1 MAAIVDASTFPLLPI
16 SPPIATLSGLAV
28 TERDVFVCSW
38 PKSGTTWMQAIVAHL
53 VAPDRSAWSHVSEV
67 TPFYDAAASWDG
79 AAPAAHLRAAFAA
92 RGRRAWNTH
101 VPWSLMPKG
110 ARYVYVVRDQRDAL
124 VSFWHHLRN
133 QRGDAGTYEGAS
145 PASGVSGERTREPG
159 LCRGPRHA
167 SPRARRFRG
176 GSEAV
181 ARCNAR
187 DVASREIFSRG
198 RPGGLRRRERRRSR
212 EPLRRARPRPHPP
225 RRDALAAM
233 APRDEPRETTKRA
246 GPLGAFAADSVA
258 NTEPYGSWAAHV
270 PRRRLGRR
278 GTHGTRASLGRGLV
292 PRRRRRV
299 GARGSLR
306 RHEDGP
312 PRGRRTSGVLRGRG
326 AC

>member
-101 VPWSLMPKG
+101 VPWSFMPKG

-133 QRGDAGTYEGAS
+133 QRGDAGTYEGAA
-145 PASGVSGERTREPG
+145 PASGVSGESSREPG

-167 SPRARRFRG
+167 SPARG

-181 ARCNAR
+181 PRRLLAAT
-187 DVASREIFSRG
+187 RETSH
-198 RPGGLRRRERRRSR
+198 RERFFRAAAPGAPPPLAAAASGGVPASGFAALDRARTPRAATRSR
-212 EPLRRARPRPHPP
+212 RWHPRTSRAKQRNAQARSPPSRPTPSRTRSPT
-225 RRDALAAM
+225 
-233 APRDEPRETTKRA
+233 AP
-246 GPLGAFAADSVA
+246 
-258 NTEPYGSWAAHV
+258 
-270 PRRRLGRR
+270 
-278 GTHGTRASLGRGLV
+278 
-292 PRRRRRV
+292 
-299 GARGSLR
+299 
-306 RHEDGP
+306 
-312 PRGRRTSGVLRGRG
+312 GRRTCRAGVSAAVERTER
-326 AC
+326 ARR

>member
-145 PASGVSGERTREPG
+145 PASGVSRERTREPG

-176 GSEAV
+176 GSDAV

-198 RPGGLRRRERRRSR
+198 RPGGSAAASGGVPASCFAALDRARTPRAATRSR
-212 EPLRRARPRPHPP
+212 RWHPRTSRAKRRNAQARSARSPP
-225 RRDALAAM
+225 TPSRTRSPT
-233 APRDEPRETTKRA
+233 AP
-246 GPLGAFAADSVA
+246 
-258 NTEPYGSWAAHV
+258 
-270 PRRRLGRR
+270 
-278 GTHGTRASLGRGLV
+278 
-292 PRRRRRV
+292 
-299 GARGSLR
+299 
-306 RHEDGP
+306 
-312 PRGRRTSGVLRGRG
+312 GRRTCRAGVSAAVERTER
-326 AC
+326 ARR

>member
-110 ARYVYVVRDQRDAL
+110 ARYVYVVRDPADAV

-133 QRGDAGTYEGAS
+133 QRGAAGTYEGTLAEFAAEIS
-145 PASGVSGERTREPG
+145 DGTQPYGAWSAHVSDWAAAARDPSVLIVRYADMKRDAAAVVRRVAAHLGVENVDADAIARLTSFEAMRADAARYAPVSVDWAPG
-159 LCRGPRHA
+159 FEFIRAGRVGDGAALDID
-167 SPRARRFRG
+167 ARRALVAGLTESGREMVFG
-176 GSEAV
+176 GDGEPSHV
-181 ARCNAR
+181 GI
-187 DVASREIFSRG
+187 DVNGF
-198 RPGGLRRRERRRSR
+198 
-212 EPLRRARPRPHPP
+212 
-225 RRDALAAM
+225 
-233 APRDEPRETTKRA
+233 
-246 GPLGAFAADSVA
+246 
-258 NTEPYGSWAAHV
+258 
-270 PRRRLGRR
+270 
-278 GTHGTRASLGRGLV
+278 
-292 PRRRRRV
+292 
-299 GARGSLR
+299 
-306 RHEDGP
+306 
-312 PRGRRTSGVLRGRG
+312 
-326 AC
+326 

>member
-133 QRGDAGTYEGAS
+133 QRGDAGTYEG
-145 PASGVSGERTREPG
+145 
-159 LCRGPRHA
+159 
-167 SPRARRFRG
+167 
-176 GSEAV
+176 
-181 ARCNAR
+181 
-187 DVASREIFSRG
+187 
-198 RPGGLRRRERRRSR
+198 
-212 EPLRRARPRPHPP
+212 PLA
-225 RRDALAAM
+225 
-233 APRDEPRETTKRA
+233 
-246 GPLGAFAADSVA
+246 AFAADSVA

-270 PRRRLGRR
+270 ADWSHAVGDASVLVIRYEDMKTDLPAAVVPPASSADAARADDAVSRSRRSRSTSASRTSR
-278 GTHGTRASLGRGLV
+278 TRASPRSS
-292 PRRRRRV
+292 RRRR
-299 GARGSLR
+299 SR
-306 RHEDGP
+306 R
-312 PRGRRTSGVLRGRG
+312 
-326 AC
+326 

>member
-101 VPWSLMPKG
+101 VPWSFMPKG

-133 QRGDAGTYEGAS
+133 QRGDAGTYEGAA
-145 PASGVSGERTREPG
+145 PASGVSGESSREPG

-167 SPRARRFRG
+167 SPARG

-181 ARCNAR
+181 PRRLLAAT
-187 DVASREIFSRG
+187 RETSH
-198 RPGGLRRRERRRSR
+198 RERFFRAAAPGAPPPRAEAFPRAASLRSTAPAPPRAATRSR
-212 EPLRRARPRPHPP
+212 RWHPRTSRAKQRNAQARSARSRPTPSRTRSPT
-225 RRDALAAM
+225 
-233 APRDEPRETTKRA
+233 AP
-246 GPLGAFAADSVA
+246 
-258 NTEPYGSWAAHV
+258 
-270 PRRRLGRR
+270 
-278 GTHGTRASLGRGLV
+278 
-292 PRRRRRV
+292 
-299 GARGSLR
+299 
-306 RHEDGP
+306 
-312 PRGRRTSGVLRGRG
+312 GRRTCRAGVSAAVERTER
-326 AC
+326 ARR

>member
-133 QRGDAGTYEGAS
+133 QRGDAGTYEGAA

-176 GSEAV
+176 GCSLQRE
-181 ARCNAR
+181 RRRIAR
-187 DVASREIFSRG
+187 DFFA
-198 RPGGLRRRERRRSR
+198 RPPRGLRRRERRWSR

-225 RRDALAAM
+225 RRDALAAV
-233 APRDEPRETTKRA
+233 ASPDEPRETTKRA
-246 GPLGAFAADSVA
+246 GPLAAFAADSVA

-299 GARGSLR
+299 GARDSLR

>member
-133 QRGDAGTYEGAS
+133 QRGDAGTYEGAA
-145 PASGVSGERTREPG
+145 PASGDSG
-159 LCRGPRHA
+159 
-167 SPRARRFRG
+167 
-176 GSEAV
+176 
-181 ARCNAR
+181 
-187 DVASREIFSRG
+187 
-198 RPGGLRRRERRRSR
+198 ERRRSR
-212 EPLRRARPRPHPP
+212 EPLRCARPRPHPP
-225 RRDALAAM
+225 RRDALAAV
-233 APRDEPRETTKRA
+233 ASPDEPRDTTKRA
-246 GPLGAFAADSVA
+246 GPLGAFATDSVA

-312 PRGRRTSGVLRGRG
+312 PRGRRTSGVLRGHG

>member
-133 QRGDAGTYEGAS
+133 QRGDAGTYEGAA

-176 GSEAV
+176 GSDAV

-187 DVASREIFSRG
+187 DVASRFFRAAAL
-198 RPGGLRRRERRRSR
+198 GGSAAASGGVPASCFAALDRARTPRAATRSR
-212 EPLRRARPRPHPP
+212 RWHPRTSRATQRNAQARSARSPP
-225 RRDALAAM
+225 TPSRTRSPT
-233 APRDEPRETTKRA
+233 AP
-246 GPLGAFAADSVA
+246 
-258 NTEPYGSWAAHV
+258 
-270 PRRRLGRR
+270 
-278 GTHGTRASLGRGLV
+278 
-292 PRRRRRV
+292 
-299 GARGSLR
+299 
-306 RHEDGP
+306 
-312 PRGRRTSGVLRGRG
+312 GRRTCRAGVSAAVERTER
-326 AC
+326 ARR

>member
-101 VPWSLMPKG
+101 VPWSFMPKG

-133 QRGDAGTYEGAS
+133 QRGDAGTYEGAA
-145 PASGVSGERTREPG
+145 PASGVSGESSREPASCFAA

-167 SPRARRFRG
+167 SPARG

-181 ARCNAR
+181 PRRLLAATRETSHRERFFRAAAPGAPPPR
-187 DVASREIFSRG
+187 AEAFPRAASR
-198 RPGGLRRRERRRSR
+198 RSTA
-212 EPLRRARPRPHPP
+212 PAPPAPRRARGGGIPGRAARNNETRRPA
-225 RRDALAAM
+225 RR
-233 APRDEPRETTKRA
+233 
-246 GPLGAFAADSVA
+246 
-258 NTEPYGSWAAHV
+258 
-270 PRRRLGRR
+270 
-278 GTHGTRASLGRGLV
+278 
-292 PRRRRRV
+292 
-299 GARGSLR
+299 
-306 RHEDGP
+306 
-312 PRGRRTSGVLRGRG
+312 LRGRLRREHG
-326 AC
+326 ALRLLGGARAAPASRPPWNARNARVARSRTGPTPSATRRCS

>member
-133 QRGDAGTYEGAS
+133 QRGDAGTYEGAA

-176 GSEAV
+176 GSDAV

-187 DVASREIFSRG
+187 DVASRVIFSRG
-198 RPGGLRRRERRRSR
+198 RPGGSAAASGGVPASCFAALD
-212 EPLRRARPRPHPP
+212 RARDPRAATRSPRWHPRTSRAKQRNAQARSARSP
-225 RRDALAAM
+225 PTPSRTRSPT
-233 APRDEPRETTKRA
+233 AP
-246 GPLGAFAADSVA
+246 
-258 NTEPYGSWAAHV
+258 
-270 PRRRLGRR
+270 
-278 GTHGTRASLGRGLV
+278 
-292 PRRRRRV
+292 
-299 GARGSLR
+299 
-306 RHEDGP
+306 
-312 PRGRRTSGVLRGRG
+312 GRRTCRAGVSAAVERTER
-326 AC
+326 ARR

>member
-133 QRGDAGTYEGAS
+133 QRGDAGTYEGAA
-145 PASGVSGERTREPG
+145 PASGVSGESSREPASRFAALDRARTPRAATRSPRWHPGTSRAKRRNAQARSARSRPTPSRTRSPTAPG
-159 LCRGPRHA
+159 RRTCRAGVLAAVERTE
-167 SPRARRFRG
+167 RARR
-176 GSEAV
+176 
-181 ARCNAR
+181 
-187 DVASREIFSRG
+187 
-198 RPGGLRRRERRRSR
+198 
-212 EPLRRARPRPHPP
+212 
-225 RRDALAAM
+225 
-233 APRDEPRETTKRA
+233 
-246 GPLGAFAADSVA
+246 
-258 NTEPYGSWAAHV
+258 
-270 PRRRLGRR
+270 
-278 GTHGTRASLGRGLV
+278 
-292 PRRRRRV
+292 
-299 GARGSLR
+299 
-306 RHEDGP
+306 
-312 PRGRRTSGVLRGRG
+312 
-326 AC
+326 

>member
-133 QRGDAGTYEGAS
+133 QRGDAGTYEGAA

-176 GSEAV
+176 GSDAV

-187 DVASREIFSRG
+187 DVASRGIFSRG
-198 RPGGLRRRERRRSR
+198 RPGGSAAASGGVPASCFAALDRARTPRAATRSR
-212 EPLRRARPRPHPP
+212 RWHPRTSRAKQRNAQARSPPSRPTPSRTRSPT
-225 RRDALAAM
+225 
-233 APRDEPRETTKRA
+233 AP
-246 GPLGAFAADSVA
+246 
-258 NTEPYGSWAAHV
+258 
-270 PRRRLGRR
+270 
-278 GTHGTRASLGRGLV
+278 
-292 PRRRRRV
+292 
-299 GARGSLR
+299 
-306 RHEDGP
+306 
-312 PRGRRTSGVLRGRG
+312 GRRTCRAGVSAAMERTER
-326 AC
+326 ARR